1 MEGLLPQEFF
11 KDRSLLCLIDALA
24 RRYGKTPYEVMTQ
37 MTINEFNMNIA
48 IMAVANLEE
57 EKSLNKIGLITHKSD
72 NDFSRFRGFKR
83 IIAKRN

>member
-1 MEGLLPQEFF
+1 MDELF

-57 EKSLNKIGLITHKSD
+57 EKSLNKVKSD
-72 NDFSRFRGFKR
+72 NDFSKFSGFKR
-83 IIAKRN
+83 IIARSN